1 MTRKQRETIAA
12 AINTLTTL
20 ANGLIDLLI
29 SDAED
34 GQECDVTYVDDA
46 TPITYT

>member
-1 MTRKQRETIAA
+1 MTGKQRETVAKA
-12 AINTLTTL
+12 LSQLTATTVEL
-20 ANGLIDLLI
+20 LNLLI

-34 GQECDVTYVDDA
+34 GQEYDVTYVDDA